1 MEVHFQRI
9 AWIIGLTASGAAVG
23 WLLDRWGLQRLR
35 SLAHK
40 SESALD
46 DMLVAAFKGILPVW
60 GGLFGLRMAIHF
72 FGIDATIAGPVTR
85 VVLALAVLSCCIVA
99 ARMVA
104 GGIRHAT
111 GRMTGAKRTASIL
124 AIIAQGIVFAIGALV
139 VLHELG
145 VSITPMITALG
156 VGGLAV
162 ALALQDTLGN
172 LFAGLQLVASR
183 QVKVGDYVKLDGG
196 DEGFVSDITWR
207 NTTIKALP
215 NHLIVVPNAKLAQAI
230 VQNHQLPDP
239 EVAVLVQVGVSYDS
253 DLEQVEQVTIA
264 TARRV
269 MHKVQPALKEFD
281 PFIRYHTFAESSI
294 NFSVILR
301 ATEFTERFIL
311 MHEFIKA
318 LHDTYRTE
326 GIVIP
331 YPMRTVRMELPE
343 ALYHEQ

>member
-9 AWIIGLTASGAAVG
+9 AWIIGLTVAGVAAG
-23 WLLDRWGLQRLR
+23 WLLDRWGLHRLR
-35 SLAHK
+35 TLAHK

-46 DMLVAAFKGILPVW
+46 DVLVAAFKGILPLW
-60 GGLFGLRMAIHF
+60 GALIGLRMAIHY
-72 FGIDATIAGPVTR
+72 FGIDPAIAGPAAR
-85 VVLALAVLSCCIVA
+85 VILTLAVFSCCLVA
-99 ARMVA
+99 ARLAVA
-104 GGIRHAT
+104 GIRQAT
-111 GRMTGAKRTASIL
+111 GRMTGARRTASIL

-145 VSITPMITALG
+145 LSITPMITALG

-183 QVKVGDYVKLDGG
+183 QVKVGDYVKLDSG

-207 NTTIKALP
+207 NTTIKALS
-215 NHLIVVPNAKLAQAI
+215 NHMIVVPNAKLAQAI

-264 TARRV
+264 TARKV
-269 MHKVQPALKEFD
+269 MRKVQPALKEFD

-301 ATEFTERFIL
+301 ATEFTERFIV

-318 LHDTYRTE
+318 LHVTYRAE

-343 ALYHEQ
+343 AMYHEQ